1 MDRTRV
7 FFRPMPQPSS
17 KTRLYWPVVV
27 GWLALDIVTKRWA
40 LGTLTPGM
48 PQEVVGDWL
57 RWSLAFNR
65 GAAMGFHLGEWSRPV
80 LTLVGVVM
88 LVILWRL
95 YRATAAEHR
104 LQILLLGF
112 ITSGAIGN
120 LIDRV
125 RWTQGVVDFIDVGIG
140 TTRFWTF
147 NVADMG
153 ISVGAVL
160 LAIIWGRTKDVTKPP
175 VESGAS

>member
-1 MDRTRV
+1 MSGIGV
-7 FFRPMPQPSS
+7 FFRAMSDTPS
-17 KTRLYWPVVV
+17 KARLYWPIVF
-27 GWLALDIVTKRWA
+27 GWLVLDIATKRWA
-40 LGTLTPGM
+40 LANLVPGM
-48 PQEVVGDWL
+48 PQDVVGDWL
-57 RWSLAFNR
+57 RWTLAFNR

-80 LTLVGVVM
+80 LTLIGVVM

-104 LQILLLGF
+104 FQILLLAF

-125 RWTQGVVDFIDVGIG
+125 RWTRGVVDFIDVGIG

-160 LAIIWGRTKDVTKPP
+160 LAIIWGRSAKPDQEP
-175 VESGAS
+175 R

>member
-1 MDRTRV
+1 MSGVGV
-7 FFRPMPQPSS
+7 FFRAMSDTPS
-17 KTRLYWPVVV
+17 KARLYWPIVL
-27 GWLALDIVTKRWA
+27 GWLALDVLTKRWA
-40 LGTLTPGM
+40 LANLSHGM
-48 PQEVVGDWL
+48 PQEVIGDWL
-57 RWSLAFNR
+57 RWTLAFNR

-80 LTLVGVVM
+80 LTLIGVVM
-88 LVILWRL
+88 LVILVRL
-95 YRATAAEHR
+95 YHTTGAEHR
-104 LQILLLGF
+104 LQILLLAF

-125 RWTQGVVDFIDVGIG
+125 RWSQGVVDFIDIGIG

-160 LAIIWGRTKDVTKPP
+160 LAIIWGRSEKVPQEP
-175 VESGAS
+175 R

>member
-1 MDRTRV
+1 MSGVGV
-7 FFRPMPQPSS
+7 FFRAMSDTPS
-17 KTRLYWPVVV
+17 KARLYWPVVLS
-27 GWLALDIVTKRWA
+27 WLVLDILTKRWA
-40 LGTLTPGM
+40 LANLSHGV
-48 PQEVVGDWL
+48 PQEVIGDWL
-57 RWSLAFNR
+57 RWTLAFNR

-80 LTLVGVVM
+80 LTLIGVVM
-88 LVILWRL
+88 LVILVRL
-95 YRATAAEHR
+95 YHTTASRHR
-104 LQILLLGF
+104 LQILLLAF

-125 RWTQGVVDFIDVGIG
+125 RWTRGVVDFIDVGIG

-160 LAIIWGRTKDVTKPP
+160 LAIVWGRATHPHQPATG
-175 VESGAS
+175 E

>member
-1 MDRTRV
+1 MDRAGV
-7 FFRPMPQPSS
+7 FFRPMPELSS

-40 LGTLTPGM
+40 LGALTPGL

-80 LTLVGVVM
+80 LTVVGLVM

-125 RWTQGVVDFIDVGIG
+125 RWTRGVVDFIDVGIG
-140 TTRFWTF
+140 ATRFWTF

-160 LAIIWGRTKDVTKPP
+160 LAIIWGRARDVTSPR
-175 VESGAS
+175 VGSGAS